1 MNITVLEL
9 AKEIEAE
16 LAGEG
21 TAVVTRVEG
30 VDGAGANSVTFVA
43 DARYGEVIGRSSA
56 AAVIVGSRIE
66 GLSKP
71 QLIVKDVNAAL
82 IKALTIFAPKLK
94 PAAKGVDARAVV
106 GRDVEIGSGISI
118 GPYAVLSDNVV
129 VGDNSVISSGCKV
142 GENSRIGSNSRID
155 SNVVIYHNCVVGSNV
170 VIQANS
176 VIGSTGFGYS
186 FIDGSHRLIPHNGG
200 VVIEDFVEI
209 GSNCC
214 IDRAKFGNTVIGAG
228 TKIDNLVQIAHNVVI
243 GKCCLIV
250 ALVGISG
257 SCKIGDGVVLAGQAG
272 IADNVEIGAGV
283 IVAGRAGVLKDVKA
297 GERLFGYPAMDYG
310 KAFRIMAS
318 QRKLPV
324 LLEQFRE
331 LSKRVERL
339 EASKDDRE

>member
-9 AKEIEAE
+9 AKKLEAE
-16 LAGEG
+16 LAGDG
-21 TAVVTRVEG
+21 TALVTQVEG
-30 VDGAGANSVTFVA
+30 VEAAGANSVTFMS
-43 DARYGEVIGRSSA
+43 DAKYGEVLGQSSA
-56 AAVIVGSRIE
+56 AAVIVGSMIE

-71 QLIVKDVNAAL
+71 QLIVNDVNAAL

-94 PAAKGVDARAVV
+94 PAAEGVDASAVV
-106 GRDVEIGSGISI
+106 GRNVELGRGISI

-129 VGDNSVISSGCKV
+129 VGDNSVISGGCKV
-142 GENSRIGSNSRID
+142 GENSRIGSNSRIE
-155 SNVVIYHNCVVGSNV
+155 SNVVIYHNCVIGSNV

-200 VVIEDFVEI
+200 VVIEDFVDI
-209 GSNCC
+209 GSNCS

-243 GKCCLIV
+243 GKCCLII

-283 IVAGRAGVLKDVKA
+283 MVAGRAGVLKDVKA
-297 GERLFGYPAMDYG
+297 GKRLFGYPAMDYG

-318 QRKLPV
+318 QRKLPG
-324 LLEQFRE
+324 LLEQFRD